1 MIRLLELLIK
11 CVAAFMDA
19 LVKAKAK
26 REAQEARVRRGED
39 TEPRH

>member
-11 CVAAFMDA
+11 FLAAFMEA
-19 LVKAKAK
+19 LAKIKARYEKV
-26 REAQEARVRRGED
+26 QERTRRGED